1 MKFVFPLV
9 HLCSADMLQSSHSC
23 ANQRYRLYF
32 VLTGLLSSI
41 AVKDDGEN
49 LNDANY
55 DEFNGYS
62 GSLFASG
69 VYEADDKEADEI
81 YDAVEDRQDER
92 RRKYREENERSELLK
107 LRKERPKIQ
116 QMFSD
121 LKVHLSAA
129 PYFSL

>member
-1 MKFVFPLV
+1 VSSSFFLV
-9 HLCSADMLQSSHSC
+9 PFLKASL
-23 ANQRYRLYF
+23 
-32 VLTGLLSSI
+32 

-69 VYEADDKEADEI
+69 VYEADDKEADDI
-81 YDAVEDRQDER
+81 YDAIEDRQDER

-121 LKVHLSAA
+121 LKVTGCLHACVLTDIFLSM
-129 PYFSL
+129 

>member
-1 MKFVFPLV
+1 
-9 HLCSADMLQSSHSC
+9 
-23 ANQRYRLYF
+23 
-32 VLTGLLSSI
+32 
-41 AVKDDGEN
+41 
-49 LNDANY
+49 
-55 DEFNGYS
+55 
-62 GSLFASG
+62 

-121 LKVHLSAA
+121 LKVRLSTALDISPVSHLPPAYPPLSHA
-129 PYFSL
+129 Y